1 MGNDQMNKSTLYYIW
16 LTLGI
21 GFCST
26 KVKYIYKLY
35 SDISKLYEGSEQEL
49 RLCGVFT
56 ENEIDKL
63 LKTDLSV
70 AENILKR
77 AEELNYK
84 VYDIS
89 MPEYPERLRQIADA
103 PAVIYVSG
111 NLPDLDSMNS
121 VAIVGTRK
129 ATVYGIRTAMSLG
142 VNLSKCGFTVI
153 SGGALGIDCAAHKG
167 VLQSKGTAVCVLGCG
182 IDYNY
187 LMENKD
193 LRDAVA
199 KTGALVSEYPPG
211 HPSSSHNFPQ
221 RNRIISAFSDGVIV
235 VEAPK
240 KSGSM
245 ITVDFALK
253 QGRDVFAVMGNV
265 DSPYSAGSNLLI
277 KEGAVPVTC
286 WQDVA
291 EFYKGVVDEG
301 VYEAMA
307 DDSKMIASVPSKNKD
322 ITAHSEN
329 KPVAVHR
336 DFENLTN
343 DEKTVYFAIGN
354 DPVHIDVITEKAALA
369 PHIVIRIVSSLE
381 LKDLIKN
388 TSGRFYAL
396 K

>member
-1 MGNDQMNKSTLYYIW
+1 MKKSTLYYIW

-26 KVKYIYKLY
+26 KVRYIHKLY

-56 ENEIDKL
+56 EHEIDKL
-63 LKTDLSV
+63 LKTDLSA
-70 AENILKR
+70 AEAILR
-77 AEELNYK
+77 RSEELNFK

-89 MPEYPERLRQIADA
+89 MSEYPDRLRQIPDA

-111 NLPDLDSMNS
+111 ELPDFDSINS

-129 ATVYGIRTAMSLG
+129 ATVYGIKTAMNLG
-142 VNLSKCGFTVI
+142 INLSKSGFAVI

-167 VLQSKGTAVCVLGCG
+167 VLQAKGTAVCVLGCG
-182 IDYNY
+182 IDYDY

-199 KTGALVSEYPPG
+199 RTGALISEYPPG

-221 RNRIISAFSDGVIV
+221 RNRIISALSDGVVV
-235 VEAPK
+235 VEAPI

-253 QGRDVFAVMGNV
+253 QGKDVFAVMGNV

-286 WQDVA
+286 WQDVV

-301 VYEAMA
+301 VYEELAN
-307 DDSKMIASVPSKNKD
+307 DNNSVASVPSKNKD
-322 ITAHSEN
+322 INAHSVN
-329 KPVAVHR
+329 KPVPVHKP
-336 DFENLTN
+336 DINLTD
-343 DEKTVYFAIGN
+343 DEKSVYYAIGN
-354 DPVHIDVITEKAALA
+354 DPVHIDVITDRTSLP
-369 PHIVIRIVSSLE
+369 PHVVIRIVSSLE
-381 LKDLIKN
+381 LKDLIEN
-388 TSGRFYAL
+388 TNGRFYAL